1 MKRIELSLPPL
12 DAINREIERRK
23 VFRDFYSY
31 RRYLDP
37 SLIDGWWQRDIASN
51 LQQFAED
58 LKDGKAPMLVIQA
71 PPQHGKSVQII
82 DFISW
87 LAGLDPSLRTIYAS
101 FSERLGVRANLKLQ
115 RIYDSAKYKTL
126 FPTTTINSSNVVT
139 ISGQYLRNREIIEYV
154 GKGGYFRNT
163 TVRGSITGESLDLG
177 VIDDPI
183 KGREEANS
191 ETIRDKTWDWFLDDF
206 FTRFSERAGM
216 LAILTRWHI
225 DDPIGRLIANY
236 PQIKVLSY
244 PAIAT
249 KDEKFRKV
257 GEPLFP
263 EHKSL
268 EFLERRRALMAPE
281 NWEALYQQNP
291 IIAGGNLFKTDWLQE
306 YGELPKLKWRGIYV
320 DTAQKTK
327 ERNDYS
333 VFEHWGAGF
342 DGKAYLIELVRGRFE
357 APELESTAL
366 AIWAKAKAFDP
377 ARYGHLRKMAVEDK
391 VSGTGLIQAVRRKA
405 IPVVAVQR
413 DRDKYTRALDAV
425 PSIAAGLVVIPR
437 ETDWKGRQAF
447 ISEYASFPDGT
458 HDDQIDPFVDAV
470 VDICGGSS
478 YNIANF

>member
-1 MKRIELSLPPL
+1 
-12 DAINREIERRK
+12 
-23 VFRDFYSY
+23 
-31 RRYLDP
+31 
-37 SLIDGWWQRDIASN
+37 
-51 LQQFAED
+51 
-58 LKDGKAPMLVIQA
+58 
-71 PPQHGKSVQII
+71 
-82 DFISW
+82 
-87 LAGLDPSLRTIYAS
+87 
-101 FSERLGVRANLKLQ
+101 
-115 RIYDSAKYKTL
+115 
-126 FPTTTINSSNVVT
+126 
-139 ISGQYLRNREIIEYV
+139 
-154 GKGGYFRNT
+154 
-163 TVRGSITGESLDLG
+163 
-177 VIDDPI
+177 
-183 KGREEANS
+183 
-191 ETIRDKTWDWFLDDF
+191 
-206 FTRFSERAGM
+206 M